1 MKERLEKV
9 FNDIGLYIDEDEYDD
24 EIGLDSMTFVSLLV
38 AIEEEFK
45 IEIPDEKL
53 SIVALK
59 TFADFL
65 QLVES

>member
-1 MKERLEKV
+1 MKERLENV

-53 SIVALK
+53 SIAALK